1 MLAAVILQ
9 GSRVTL
15 VDTESWDW
23 HPCDMEVLMISYIFR
38 VCWMLLILASSAVS
52 ATLESTQVLFRNTG
66 SETVFIVIDIG
77 PDKTR
82 KNFRLAPKEIQ
93 SMAVGNNLLM
103 WCSYKDEN
111 TPPCTPSNPASAG
124 SGIDVK

>member
-1 MLAAVILQ
+1 MF
-9 GSRVTL
+9 TH
-15 VDTESWDW
+15 T
-23 HPCDMEVLMISYIFR
+23 FR
-38 VCWMLLILASSAVS
+38 VCWMFVVLASSAAS
-52 ATLESTQVLFRNTG
+52 AVVESTQVLFRNIG
-66 SETVFIVIDIG
+66 LETVFIVTDIG

-93 SMAVGNNLLM
+93 SIAVGNNLLM

-111 TPPCTPSNPASAG
+111 TPPCTPSNPASGG

>member
-1 MLAAVILQ
+1 MF
-9 GSRVTL
+9 TH
-15 VDTESWDW
+15 T
-23 HPCDMEVLMISYIFR
+23 FR
-38 VCWMLLILASSAVS
+38 VCWMFVILVSSAVS
-52 ATLESTQVLFRNTG
+52 AVVESTQVLFRNTG
-66 SETVFIVIDIG
+66 LETVFIVTDIG

-93 SMAVGNNLLM
+93 VIAVGNNLLM

-111 TPPCTPSNPASAG
+111 TAPCTPSNPASGG